1 MHWFSGDLPLDKI
14 NKRRD
19 KWCALVIRCAVTRMP
34 HSLRCRTRSIYAN
47 AKLANM
53 LFTLELKKRL
63 AKHAPGVLAVACHP
77 GYTAT
82 GLQLTPGKGPEWM
95 MRAMNAAFAQ
105 DVRMGAQP
113 QLYAALGD
121 DIQNGDFTGP
131 EGLSKGPAMKV
142 SRSKRAQD
150 EDAAAKFWA
159 LSAKLTGVDYLVD

>member
-1 MHWFSGDLPLDKI
+1 MVRLLHARAV
-14 NKRRD
+14 RRTPH
-19 KWCALVIRCAVTRMP
+19 AL
-34 HSLRCRTRSIYAN
+34 LCRTRSIYAN

-53 LFTLELKKRL
+53 LFTLELRKRL

-121 DIQNGDFTGP
+121 DIENGDFTGP

-159 LSAKLTGVDYLVD
+159 LSAKLTGIDYLVD

>member
-1 MHWFSGDLPLDKI
+1 MHWFSGDLPFDKI
-14 NKRRD
+14 NEPRSA
-19 KWCALVIRCAVTRMP
+19 W
-34 HSLRCRTRSIYAN
+34 SIYGN

-82 GLQLTPGKGPEWM
+82 QLQLTPGKGPAWL

-121 DIQNGDFTGP
+121 DIESGDFTGP
-131 EGLSKGPAMKV
+131 VGVSTGAACKV
-142 SRSKRAQD
+142 SRASRATD
-150 EDAAAKFWA
+150 EAAAAKLWA
-159 LSAKLTGVDYLVD
+159 LSAKLTGVDYLA

>member
-1 MHWFSGDLPLDKI
+1 MRAGGRLKASAPSRVVTQSSMMHWFSGDMPLDKV
-14 NKRRD
+14 NKQRD
-19 KWCALVIRCAVTRMP
+19 KW
-34 HSLRCRTRSIYAN
+34 SIYAN

-121 DIQNGDFTGP
+121 DIESGDFTGP

-150 EDAAAKFWA
+150 EDAASKFWA
-159 LSAKLTGVDYLVD
+159 LSAKLTGINYLDD